1 MVFVGEKTLVKIV
14 EKILQNPG
22 NTTFED
28 LSKLLAGLGFLCRQP
43 KGGSSHYIFRKPGL
57 PFHFSIPKAKPV
69 NQTYIKE
76 VVKKLNLEEWYEEN
90 R

>member
-1 MVFVGEKTLVKIV
+1 MVDKALVKIV
-14 EKILQNPG
+14 EKILQNSA
-22 NTTFED
+22 NITFED
-28 LSKLLAGLGFLCRQP
+28 LNRLLEGLGFACRQP

-69 NQTYIKE
+69 NKAYVKE
-76 VVKKLNLEEWYEEN
+76 VAKKLNLEEWYEEN